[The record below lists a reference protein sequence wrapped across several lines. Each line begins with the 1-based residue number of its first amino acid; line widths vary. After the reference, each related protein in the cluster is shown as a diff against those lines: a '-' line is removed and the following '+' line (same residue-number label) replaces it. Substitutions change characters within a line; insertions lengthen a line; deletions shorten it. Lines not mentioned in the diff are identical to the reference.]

1 MFMLTRL
8 EIMAVSFVWEGFWL
22 FEMILKIVEIVQ
34 VGYLLNKVLYLDHNS
49 EMILSLAT
57 NSAHYWWKCPKYDF
71 LFILIDW
78 RIWADRN
85 QINLNIINTKKML
98 VWNFRFYLLVVCKN
112 KIFSFIKGS
121 IFKINEAVQRY
132 YLF

>member
-8 EIMAVSFVWEGFWL
+8 EMMAVSFVWDGFWL

-34 VGYLLNKVLYLDHNS
+34 VGYLQDKVLYLDHNS

-57 NSAHYWWKCPKYDF
+57 NSEHYWWKCPEYDF

-98 VWNFRFYLLVVCKN
+98 VWNFRFSLLVVCKN
-112 KIFSFIKGS
+112 KIFSFIKCS
-121 IFKINEAVQRY
+121 IFKLNEAVQKY